1 MEYCI
6 INCTAGN
13 KEEALKISRE
23 LVKKKLIA
31 CSNIIPSITS
41 VYSWEGRISGEAEVL
56 MLMKTKTA
64 LFDRVKEEILKLH
77 SYEVP
82 EIIAVPVINGSES
95 YIKWIDENTKA
106 VM

>member
-41 VYSWEGRISGEAEVL
+41 VYSWEGGINEDSEVL

-64 LFDRVKEEILKLH
+64 LFDSVKEEILKLH